1 MSDDILNCY
10 SSVLSE
16 CIPLRSM
23 QEIAMNDRDAN
34 KMLRTYNVAWWGG
47 SYYDVNDLG
56 HISVCPDP
64 DVPQARVD
72 LAQLVK
78 DLQKEQGQ
86 RLPALFCFPQILKH
100 RLRSINAAFK
110 RARESFGYKGGYF
123 LVYPIKVNQ
132 HRRVIESLVH
142 SGEPLGLESGSKA
155 EMMAVLAHAGM
166 TRSVIVCNGY
176 KDREYI
182 RLALI
187 GEKLGHKVYLVIEKM
202 SEIKMVLEEAERLNV
217 VPRLGVRA
225 RLASQGSGKWQ
236 ASGGEKSKFGLSAT
250 QVLQLVKMLREA
262 GRLECLQLLH
272 FHLGSQLAN
281 IRDIATGVR
290 ESARFYV
297 ELHKLGVNIQCFDV
311 GGGLGVDYEGTR
323 SQSDCSVNYGLNE
336 YANNVIWA
344 IGDACNEHDLP
355 HPTVI
360 TESGRAVTAH
370 HTVLVSNVIGVER
383 NEFSAPQPPGDD
395 APRLLN
401 SLWRTW
407 QEMQEKNNCRSLRE
421 WLHDSQLDLQDVH
434 TQYAHGMLDLT
445 QRAWAEHLYL
455 NICNLIQQQLDVC
468 NRAHRPIIDEL
479 QERMADKLYVNF
491 SLFQSMPDAWG
502 IDQLFP
508 VLPLEGLDKPPE
520 RRAVLL
526 DITCDSD
533 GIIDHYIDGDG
544 IASTLPMPPYD
555 AENPPALG
563 FFMVGAYQEILG
575 NMHNLFGDTAA
586 VSVFVFP
593 DGRVE
598 VEQTDEGDTVADML
612 RYVQLDPQVLLTH
625 FCDHV
630 KQTDLDETLQAQFL
644 AEFEAGLYGYTYLED
659 E

>member
-1 MSDDILNCY
+1 MSDDMKNIKG
-10 SSVLSE
+10 SSAGE
-16 CIPLRSM
+16 QGGLRSM
-23 QEIAMNDRDAN
+23 QEVAMSDQDASR
-34 KMLRTYNVAWWGG
+34 MLRTYNIAWWGNN
-47 SYYDVNDLG
+47 YYDVNELG

-64 DVPQARVD
+64 DMPEVRVD
-72 LAQLVK
+72 LARLVK
-78 DLQKEQGQ
+78 EREADGQ
-86 RLPALFCFPQILKH
+86 RLPALFCFPQILQH

-110 RARESFGYKGGYF
+110 RARESYGYQGDYF

-132 HRRVIESLVH
+132 HKRVIESLIN
-142 SGEPLGLESGSKA
+142 SGEPLGLEAGSKA
-155 EMMAVLAHAGM
+155 ELMAVLAHAGK
-166 TRSVIVCNGY
+166 TRTVIVCNGY

-187 GEKLGHKVYLVIEKM
+187 GEKMGHKVYLVIEKM
-202 SEIKMVLEEAERLNV
+202 TEVKLVLEEAERLNV
-217 VPRLGVRA
+217 VPRLGIRA

-236 ASGGEKSKFGLSAT
+236 SSGGEKSKFGLSAS
-250 QVLQLVKMLREA
+250 QVLQLVEIMRNA
-262 GRLECLQLLH
+262 GRLDSLQLLH
-272 FHLGSQLAN
+272 FHLGSQMAN

-297 ELHKLGVNIQCFDV
+297 ELAKLGVNIHCFDV

-344 IGDACNEHDLP
+344 IGDACEEHGLP

-370 HTVLVSNVIGVER
+370 HTVLVSNIIGVER
-383 NEFSAPQPPGDD
+383 NEFSTPSSPEEN
-395 APRLLN
+395 APRPLL
-401 SLWRTW
+401 SMWETW
-407 QEMQEKNNCRSLRE
+407 QEMHEPNTRRSLRE
-421 WLHDSQLDLQDVH
+421 WLHDSQMDLHDIH
-434 TQYAHGMLDLT
+434 TGYSQGTYDLS
-445 QRAWAEHLYL
+445 QRAWAEQLYL
-455 NICNLIQQQLDVC
+455 SICHYIQQHLDPS

-479 QERMADKLYVNF
+479 QERMADKIYVNF

-508 VLPLEGLDKPPE
+508 VLPLEGLNKKPE

-533 GIIDHYIDGDG
+533 GTIDHYVDGDG
-544 IASTLPMPPYD
+544 IATTMPMPQYD
-555 AENPPALG
+555 VDNPPMLG

-575 NMHNLFGDTAA
+575 NMHNLFGDTEA
-586 VSVFVFP
+586 VDVYAFQ
-593 DGRVE
+593 DGSVE
-598 VEQTDEGDTVADML
+598 VQLSDEGDTVADML
-612 RYVQLDPQVLLTH
+612 EYVQLNPQELLDLFRTQ
-625 FCDHV
+625 V
-630 KQTDLDETLQAQFL
+630 KQTELDEELRAQFL
-644 AEFEAGLYGYTYLED
+644 EEFEAGLYGYTYLED